1 MLATELVELK
11 NRRESLFK
19 QLQDNP
25 QRLHLA
31 IEIKVMDDQIAESNE
46 KIQADRRGRK

>member
-1 MLATELVELK
+1 MLTTELAELRGK
-11 NRRESLFK
+11 RESLFK

-46 KIQADRRGRK
+46 KIQAGRKGRK